1 MLDYDTTLQQLDQR
15 EQLIDFA
22 KNVDKM
28 RWFQKEYFR
37 TRDHYDLLDAKRMEK
52 IVDGLLEQLKNLG
65 VISCFFVTFLVSSL
79 LW

>member
-1 MLDYDTTLQQLDQR
+1 MLDYETTLQQLDQR

-28 RWFQKEYFR
+28 RWHQREYFR

-52 IVDGLLEQLKNLG
+52 TVDGLLEQLKNAG
-65 VISCFFVTFLVSSL
+65 VLSCIFITFLVSSL

>member
-1 MLDYDTTLQQLDQR
+1 MLDYETTLQQLDQR
-15 EQLIDFA
+15 EQLINFA

-28 RWFQKEYFR
+28 RWYQREYIK

-52 IVDGLLEQLKNLG
+52 TVDGLLEQLKNLG
-65 VISCFFVTFLVSSL
+65 VISCIFVTFIASSL

>member
-1 MLDYDTTLQQLDQR
+1 MLDYETTLQQLDQR

-28 RWFQKEYFR
+28 RWHQREYFR

-52 IVDGLLEQLKNLG
+52 TVDGLLDQLKNLG
-65 VISCFFVTFLVSSL
+65 VISCIFVTFYLSAL

>member
-1 MLDYDTTLQQLDQR
+1 MLDYETTLQQLDQR

-28 RWFQKEYFR
+28 RWYQKEYFK

-52 IVDGLLEQLKNLG
+52 TVDGLLDQLKNLG
-65 VISCFFVTFLVSSL
+65 IISCIFVTFLLSST